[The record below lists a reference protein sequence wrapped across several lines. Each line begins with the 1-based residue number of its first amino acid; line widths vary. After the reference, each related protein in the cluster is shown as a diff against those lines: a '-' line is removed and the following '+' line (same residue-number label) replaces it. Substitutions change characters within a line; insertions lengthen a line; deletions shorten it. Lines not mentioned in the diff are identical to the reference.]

1 MNIEELKNMLETLNI
16 DRILSFSIKYENED
30 NEINYIDLNKKG
42 E

>member
-1 MNIEELKNMLETLNI
+1 MNLEELKNMLETLNI
-16 DRILSFSIKYENED
+16 DKISSFSIKYENKD